1 MNVWK
6 PKLRELKLMGKK
18 YIKKI
23 HLYERLERFF
33 CYFVHHLHQ
42 YEQQNSSAPSKN
54 MSREPIKQ
62 LSTWH
67 QTP

>member
-1 MNVWK
+1 MCESQTEGAKTN
-6 PKLRELKLMGKK
+6 GKK

-23 HLYERLERFF
+23 HLYERFL
-33 CYFVHHLHQ
+33 CYFVHYLHQ